1 MHTVKNRLDMSVLL
15 LHLLSLRHFPLQ
27 LCLTVW
33 MNNVEGC
40 WLGSI
45 CEYFFLKFRNV
56 SVEISFVNI
65 AERLLRTLQSQGYIF
80 FISSL
85 TPKEAI
91 VLTLSQW
98 TKLKQ
103 PKRFDSSQSIFEKR
117 REINFTPPP
126 PPLLP

>member
-1 MHTVKNRLDMSVLL
+1 MSVLL

-91 VLTLSQW
+91 VLILSQW
-98 TKLKQ
+98 TKATERI
-103 PKRFDSSQSIFEKR
+103 RFVSKYFRKEAG
-117 REINFTPPP
+117 N
-126 PPLLP
+126 